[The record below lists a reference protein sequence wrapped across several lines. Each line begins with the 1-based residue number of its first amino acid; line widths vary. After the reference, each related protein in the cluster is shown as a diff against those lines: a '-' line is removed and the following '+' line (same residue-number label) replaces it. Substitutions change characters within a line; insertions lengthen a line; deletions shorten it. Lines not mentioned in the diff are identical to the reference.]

1 MDETIARIIE
11 IEWDMFQH
19 VNNIGGRA
27 SCQDN
32 KKTFVIMRQ
41 SQFENWTDELLHA
54 YLAYIVKAEVEGRNL
69 IAEKY
74 GRMMKYTAPKY
85 YEEQIEPYIP
95 VLSEKS
101 EQTIDDIIAIV
112 VPWEVEFAKK
122 YPKLGRAS
130 RPATSEGDAS
140 GFTSVET
147 YLRGELGTYSEE
159 LLAMYLDYMKKL
171 QAEGKSVSVMDR
183 AVMAR
188 LYGYDSIEAAEN
200 SLR

>member
-54 YLAYIVKAEVEGRNL
+54 YLVYIEKSEAEGRNL

-74 GRMMKYTAPKY
+74 GRMMRYTAPKY
-85 YEEQIEPYIP
+85 YEEQIKPYVP
-95 VLSEKS
+95 ALSEKAEKS
-101 EQTIDDIIAIV
+101 IDDIIAIV
-112 VPWEVEFAKK
+112 VPWEIEFAKK

-130 RPATSEGDAS
+130 RPTTSEGDAS

-171 QAEGKSVSVMDR
+171 QAEGKSISLMDR

>member
-32 KKTFVIMRQ
+32 KRTFVIMRQ

-54 YLAYIVKAEVEGRNL
+54 YLVYIVKAEAEGRNL

-85 YEEQIEPYIP
+85 YEEQIKPYVP
-95 VLSEKS
+95 ALSEKA

-122 YPKLGRAS
+122 YPKLGGAS
-130 RPATSEGDAS
+130 RPTTSEGDAS

-147 YLRGELGTYSEE
+147 YLRGELETYSEE
-159 LLAMYLDYMKKL
+159 LLDMYLDYMNELKT
-171 QAEGKSVSVMDR
+171 EGKSISVMNR
-183 AVMAR
+183 AATAR

>member
-41 SQFENWTDELLHA
+41 SQFENWTDELRHA
-54 YLAYIVKAEVEGRNL
+54 YLVYIVNAEAEGRNL

-74 GRMMKYTAPKY
+74 GRMMRYTAPQY
-85 YEEQIEPYIP
+85 YEEQIKPYFP
-95 VLSEKS
+95 VLSEKA
-101 EQTIDDIIAIV
+101 EKTIDDIIAIM
-112 VPWEVEFAKK
+112 VPWETEFAKK

-159 LLAMYLDYMKKL
+159 LLDMYLDYMRKL
-171 QAEGKSVSVMDR
+171 KDEGKSISVMDR
-183 AVMAR
+183 AVTAR